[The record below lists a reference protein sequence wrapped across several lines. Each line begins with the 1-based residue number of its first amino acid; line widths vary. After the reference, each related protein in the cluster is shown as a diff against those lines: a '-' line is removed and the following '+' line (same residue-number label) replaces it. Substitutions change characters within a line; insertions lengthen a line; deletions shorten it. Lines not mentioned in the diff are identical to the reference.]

1 MGGKHVMLCVC
12 VCGQLISGVG
22 SVKDLQP
29 GKIIVGKHVMLCV
42 CGQPFL
48 WGWQCEG
55 PPARQ
60 NNCRETCDALCVWA
74 AFPVGLAV

>member
-1 MGGKHVMLCVC
+1 MLCVC

-42 CGQPFL
+42 CVQL
-48 WGWQCEG
+48 IS
-55 PPARQ
+55 
-60 NNCRETCDALCVWA
+60 V
-74 AFPVGLAV
+74 VGSV

>member
-42 CGQPFL
+42 CVQL
-48 WGWQCEG
+48 IS
-55 PPARQ
+55 
-60 NNCRETCDALCVWA
+60 V
-74 AFPVGLAV
+74 VGSV